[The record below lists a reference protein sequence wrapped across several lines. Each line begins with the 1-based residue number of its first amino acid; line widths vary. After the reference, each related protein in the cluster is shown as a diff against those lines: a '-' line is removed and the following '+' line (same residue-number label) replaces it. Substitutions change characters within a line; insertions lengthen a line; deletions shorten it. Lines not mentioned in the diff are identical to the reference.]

1 MNDPKAPPPPGS
13 SPNVVKR
20 TLVEEGTKFKGS
32 LTSTCPIVVQGSI
45 EGNVEGPSLTV
56 SATGAVSGAITTGDL
71 KSAGRISGEFD
82 VDTAQLAGSVA
93 SDTVIRA
100 ASLDL
105 KLAVETGKLQL
116 TFGPGGGGGK
126 RS

>member
-1 MNDPKAPPPPGS
+1 MNDPKGPPGS
-13 SPNVVKR
+13 SPTLQKR
-20 TLVEEGTKFKGS
+20 TLVEDGTKFKGS
-32 LTSTCPIVVQGSI
+32 LTSTCPIVVQGTI

-56 SATGAVSGAITTGDL
+56 SSTGAVSGTITTGDL

-105 KLAVETGKLQL
+105 KLAVDTGKLQL
-116 TFGPGGGGGK
+116 TFGPGGAK

>member
-1 MNDPKAPPPPGS
+1 MNDPKAPAPPPS
-13 SPNVVKR
+13 SPTLQKR
-20 TLVEEGTKFKGS
+20 TLVEDGTKFKGS

-45 EGNVEGPSLTV
+45 EGNIEGPSLTV
-56 SATGAVSGAITTGDL
+56 SATGAVSGTITTGDL

-105 KLAVETGKLQL
+105 KLAVDGGKLQL
-116 TFGPGGGGGK
+116 TFGPGGGK

>member
-1 MNDPKAPPPPGS
+1 MNDPKGPPGS
-13 SPNVVKR
+13 NPTLQKR
-20 TLVEEGTKFKGS
+20 TLVEDGTTFKGS
-32 LTSTCPIVVQGSI
+32 LTSTCPIVVQGTI

-56 SATGAVSGAITTGDL
+56 SSTGAVSGTITTGDL

-105 KLAVETGKLQL
+105 KLAVDTGKLQL
-116 TFGPGGGGGK
+116 TFGPGGGK